1 MNTPNLFLENHLRS
15 MNKKLIFR
23 LDWLSIFFY
32 IALVIFG
39 MINIYSTRLSESDI
53 AVWDLGSPVGKQLW
67 IFVFCLFILPAIL
80 YIKSN
85 FFEHLS
91 YVFYGLSLLSLI
103 GLFIF
108 GQTISGATSWYL
120 IGGFSLQPSEFA
132 KITTALVVASNLSS
146 LQTDIKKKLHLAR
159 ILFLISLPMV
169 LTILQPDAGS
179 ALVFLGIFFV
189 LIREGL
195 DLRYLYLF
203 MGLLLIFILTLVLDP
218 FLISIGGLF
227 LIFFFYL
234 FVKRIA
240 PKTKKLPF
248 LISFGICILFSFS
261 VNFIFTSVFEQR
273 HRDRFNIILGLET
286 DTRGI
291 GYNINQS
298 KIAIGSGGFYGK
310 GFLNGTQTKGDFV
323 PEQDTDYIF
332 STIGEEWGFIG
343 SSLLVIL
350 FTLFILRILYR
361 AEKHTATYSRV
372 FSYAFAS
379 YIFIH
384 FFVNIGMTLGLV
396 PTVGIP
402 LPFVSNGGSSLLAF
416 SFMLFIYLNFDA
428 NRLNT

>member
-1 MNTPNLFLENHLRS
+1 MLC
-15 MNKKLIFR
+15 LI
-23 LDWLSIFFY
+23 
-32 IALVIFG
+32 
-39 MINIYSTRLSESDI
+39 
-53 AVWDLGSPVGKQLW
+53 
-67 IFVFCLFILPAIL
+67 ILPAIL

-91 YVFYGLSLLSLI
+91 YIFYGLSIISLM
-103 GLFIF
+103 GLFLF

-132 KITTALVVASNLSS
+132 KITTAMVVALNLSS
-146 LQTDIKKKLHLAR
+146 IQTDMKKKRDLFK
-159 ILFLISLPMV
+159 ILFLIALPMF
-169 LTILQPDAGS
+169 LIILQPDAGS
-179 ALVFLGIFFV
+179 ALVFMGMFFV

-195 DLRYLYLF
+195 DLRFLYLF
-203 MGLLLIFILTLVLDP
+203 LSLILIFIFTLLYGP
-218 FLISIGGLF
+218 FFISLAGLI

-234 FVKRIA
+234 FMKRIA
-240 PKTKKLPF
+240 SKTKKLPF
-248 LISFGICILFSFS
+248 LLSFVICLFFSYS
-261 VNFIFTSVFEQR
+261 VNFIFNSVFEER
-273 HRDRFNIILGLET
+273 HRDRFNVILGLET

-298 KIAIGSGGFYGK
+298 KIAIGSGGFFGK

-361 AEKHTATYSRV
+361 AEKHTSIYSRV
-372 FSYAFAS
+372 FSHAFAS
-379 YIFIH
+379 IIFIH

-402 LPFVSNGGSSLLAF
+402 LPFISNGGSSLLAF
-416 SFMLFIYLNFDA
+416 SFMLFLYLNFDA
-428 NRLNT
+428 NRLNG